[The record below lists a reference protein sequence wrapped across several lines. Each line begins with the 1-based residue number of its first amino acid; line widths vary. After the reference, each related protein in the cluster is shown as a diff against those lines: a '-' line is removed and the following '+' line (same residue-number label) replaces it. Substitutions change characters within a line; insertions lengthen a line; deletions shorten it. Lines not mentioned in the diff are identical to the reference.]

1 MAALQGH
8 FTGMI
13 LAGEPGSGKT
23 TLLRSIAQ
31 ELARQK
37 KIVSVIDERREL
49 MSSGGGAPGVDVLSG
64 IPKGQAV
71 QMALRTLSPQV
82 ILLDELGSLDEVRML
97 EQGLFSGVDFIA
109 TLHAA
114 SPEQAT
120 MRPQVQ
126 RLLEQR
132 ALWVLV
138 WLTGRAS
145 PGSIREVRFL

>member
-1 MAALQGH
+1 
-8 FTGMI
+8 
-13 LAGEPGSGKT
+13 
-23 TLLRSIAQ
+23 
-31 ELARQK
+31 
-37 KIVSVIDERREL
+37 
-49 MSSGGGAPGVDVLSG
+49 
-64 IPKGQAV
+64 
-71 QMALRTLSPQV
+71 MALRTLSPQV

-132 ALWVLV
+132 ALRVLV
-138 WLTGRAS
+138 WLMGRAS

>member
-1 MAALQGH
+1 
-8 FTGMI
+8 
-13 LAGEPGSGKT
+13 
-23 TLLRSIAQ
+23 
-31 ELARQK
+31 
-37 KIVSVIDERREL
+37 
-49 MSSGGGAPGVDVLSG
+49 
-64 IPKGQAV
+64 
-71 QMALRTLSPQV
+71 MALRTLSPQV

-132 ALWVLV
+132 ALRVLV

>member
-1 MAALQGH
+1 
-8 FTGMI
+8 
-13 LAGEPGSGKT
+13 
-23 TLLRSIAQ
+23 
-31 ELARQK
+31 
-37 KIVSVIDERREL
+37 
-49 MSSGGGAPGVDVLSG
+49 
-64 IPKGQAV
+64 
-71 QMALRTLSPQV
+71 
-82 ILLDELGSLDEVRML
+82 ML

-132 ALWVLV
+132 ALRVLV